1 MQKTHSEPDSL
12 KRLPDVTLLT
22 GLPKASIYR
31 LEKLKLFPA
40 RVRLTERSV
49 AWRLSEIEAWI
60 GARQNKVDTGGAA

>member
-22 GLPKASIYR
+22 GLPKATIYR
-31 LEKLKLFPA
+31 LEKLKQFPA

-49 AWRLSEIEAWI
+49 AWRHSDIVAWI
-60 GARQNKVDTGGAA
+60 NARQTKVAM